1 MLIVATISC
10 FAYAQGASSSLSG
23 VVIDQSGGV
32 VPGADVMVKND
43 ANGAEFKTITAGNG
57 TFSIP
62 ALDAG
67 TYTATI
73 AMAGF
78 KQAIIKDVKI
88 VAASPSNIRVTLQV
102 GGRNETVTVVASA
115 EMLQSQTA
123 NISTT
128 MTLRQI
134 ANLPLATRN
143 AIDFLV
149 MLPGVNTTAGA
160 RASTVSGLPGSTIN
174 ITIDGVTTNGGPGGS
189 GFYSF
194 ITPRLDATQEVT
206 VSSATPGS
214 ESAGFG
220 AVQIRFVTRSGDN
233 NYHGSFYEYHRNP
246 VLNSNYWFNNRD
258 KTPTYNGSTDPCT
271 PAQLANEWDKCKA
284 PRDRMM
290 LNQFGGRVGGPFLL
304 PRKLFGPLSFDGRDK
319 AFFFINYEEF
329 RLPQQQTRTRTIYNP
344 EVENGTFRYTAGG
357 TVQRVDLLKLAAN
370 NGQVSTIDP
379 TLQKLLADIRKS
391 TAQGSIADTS
401 DPSYQYFYVTNRG
414 IDIRK
419 YLTTRFD
426 LNLTSKQKLE
436 GVWNYSQYHFPVDF
450 LNSGDPAYPGFPN
463 IAGYRDNRFSYS
475 LTLRSTLTSR
485 LVNEAHFGSTAGR
498 ITYGPEVSAGQFANL
513 GSFAY
518 TLSGTSR
525 PYASV
530 TDPQPETS
538 PIFMLDDK
546 LSWTKGTHS
555 LSFGASWTQNGDWAK
570 SQAVVPTL
578 SFGLD
583 TTYDPARTIFDATN
597 GPKNFLGAS
606 SSQIS
611 AAAGIYAALT
621 GRVTAITGSA
631 VLNEDTLQYAYN
643 GPNVQNEQQREI
655 GLFASDAWRVIP
667 GLTANFGLRWQLQ
680 LPFTPLN
687 DVLSFATVADIWG
700 PSGVGNLFKPGST
713 GGKATQLTQF
723 RKGDPA
729 YDIDYKAFAPS
740 FGFAWSPSAKGGW
753 LGRIVGGNGQ
763 TVLRG
768 GYSMAYNR
776 YTMSTFTGVF
786 GSNPGVT
793 IDASRNSTLGNLVG
807 TNEAWPVLFRE
818 KNRLGP
824 PAFPTTPA
832 YPLTPAIT
840 SSVRAFA
847 PSMRTPYSMSWTFG
861 LQREVTRDMALE
873 VRYVATRN
881 LQTFTG
887 MNLNEINIVEN
898 GFLTEFQQAMAN
910 LQSNIAAGRGNT
922 FKYAG
927 PGTGTLPLPITLA
940 YFAGIPAS
948 QASDASK
955 YTSSQ
960 FTNSTFVNTLA
971 KYNPN
976 PSTFASSLYSDATRR
991 SNALAAGLPA
1001 NEFLVNPYVATAY
1014 VYQNNGSNRYDSM
1027 VVELRRRMA
1036 RGLLVQAN
1044 YTFSKGFDSSR
1055 LSFRAPLLNVL
1066 GGNLPHAFKIN
1077 WVYEMPI
1084 GHGKMLF
1091 ASSHGVLDR
1100 IIGGWEFQG
1109 TSRIQSGNLLNFGN
1123 VRPVG
1128 MTLRDLQNAVGM
1140 RFDDANKNIY
1150 YEPADIIANTIAAYN
1165 TSATTATGYST
1176 AYGVPS
1182 GRYLAPANSG
1192 GCIQVVAGD
1201 CAPNT
1206 LLVRG
1211 PGFTR
1216 FDLSLVKKMRFSESR
1231 NLELR
1236 GEFLNAFNNINFYG
1250 VANPSSS
1257 QTWGQV
1263 TTAYRDPNQQVD
1275 PGGRLIQIVLRFNY

>member
-1 MLIVATISC
+1 MLLIATISC

-32 VPGADVMVKND
+32 VPGADVKVKND

-102 GGRNETVTVVASA
+102 GGSNETVTVVASA

-160 RASTVSGLPGSTIN
+160 RGSTVSGLPGSTIN
-174 ITIDGVTTNGGPGGS
+174 ITIDGVSTNGGPGGS

-194 ITPRLDATQEVT
+194 ITPRLDSTQEVT

-220 AVQIRFVTRSGDN
+220 AIQIRFVTRSGDN
-233 NYHGSFYEYHRNP
+233 DYHGSFYEYHRNP

-304 PRKLFGPLSFDGRDK
+304 PKKLFGPLSFDGHDK

-344 EVENGTFRYTAGG
+344 EVENGTFRYSAGG
-357 TVQRVDLLKLAAN
+357 TVQRVDLLKLAAD

-379 TLQKLLADIRKS
+379 TIQKLLADIRKS

-419 YLTTRFD
+419 YLVTRFD
-426 LNLTSKQKLE
+426 LNLSAKHRLE
-436 GVWNYSQYHFPVDF
+436 GVWNYSQYHFPIDF
-450 LNSGDPAYPGFPN
+450 LNSGDPAYPGSPN

-498 ITYGPEVSAGQFANL
+498 ITYGPDVSAAQFTNL
-513 GSFAY
+513 GGFAY

-525 PYASV
+525 PYSTT

-555 LSFGASWTQNGDWAK
+555 LSFGVSWTQNGDWATT
-570 SQAVVPTL
+570 QTQVPSLT
-578 SFGLD
+578 FGLN

-597 GPKNFLGAS
+597 GPKNFSGAS

-611 AAAGIYAALT
+611 AAAGIYASLT

-631 VLNEDTLQYAYN
+631 VLNEDTLKYAYN
-643 GPNVQNEQQREI
+643 GPNVKREQQREI
-655 GLFASDAWRVIP
+655 GLFASDAWRVIR
-667 GLTANFGLRWQLQ
+667 GLTVNYGLRWQLQ

-700 PSGVGNLFKPGST
+700 PSGAGNLFKPGAT

-723 RKGDPA
+723 KKGDPA
-729 YDIDYKAFAPS
+729 YDIDYKSFAPS
-740 FGFAWSPSAKGGW
+740 VGFAWSPSAKDGW
-753 LGRIVGGNGQ
+753 LRRVLGANGE

-768 GYSMAYNR
+768 GYSIAYNR

-786 GSNPGVT
+786 GNNPGVT
-793 IDASRNSTLGNLVG
+793 IDASRNATLGNLVG
-807 TNEAWPVLFRE
+807 PNEAWPVLFRDR
-818 KNRLGP
+818 NRLSP
-824 PAFPTTPA
+824 PAFPTTPV

-847 PSMRTPYSMSWTFG
+847 PNMRTPYSMSWTFG
-861 LQREVTRDMALE
+861 LQREIAKDMVLE
-873 VRYVATRN
+873 VRYVGTRN
-881 LQTFTG
+881 FQTFTG
-887 MNLNEINIVEN
+887 LNLNEINIVEN

-910 LQSNIAAGRGNT
+910 LQANQAAARGNT

-927 PGTGTLPLPITLA
+927 PGTGTSPLPITLA
-940 YFAGIPAS
+940 YFSGIPAS
-948 QASDASK
+948 QANDSTK

-960 FTNSTFVNTLA
+960 FTSSTFVNTLA

-976 PSTFASSLYSDATRR
+976 PSTFASNLYSDATRR

-1014 VYQNNGSNRYDSM
+1014 IYQNMGYNRYDSM

-1036 RGLLVQAN
+1036 KGLLVQASYN
-1044 YTFSKGFDSSR
+1044 FGKGFDSSR
-1055 LSFRAPLLNVL
+1055 LSFRAPLIKVR
-1066 GGNLPHAFKIN
+1066 GANLPHAFKIN
-1077 WVYEMPI
+1077 WVYELPI
-1084 GHGKMLF
+1084 GHGRTLF
-1091 ASSHGVLDR
+1091 KSAGGVLDR
-1100 IIGGWEFQG
+1100 LIGGWEFQG
-1109 TSRIQSGNLLNFGN
+1109 TNRIQSGNLLNFGN
-1123 VRPVG
+1123 VRLVG
-1128 MTLRDLQNAVGM
+1128 MTLQDLQKAVGL
-1140 RFDDANKNIY
+1140 RFDDANKLIY
-1150 YEPADIIANTIAAYN
+1150 YEPADIITNTIYAFN
-1165 TSATTATGYST
+1165 TSATTSNGYSSL
-1176 AYGVPS
+1176 GVPT

-1201 CAPNT
+1201 CAPT
-1206 LLVRG
+1206 HIYVRG
-1211 PGFTR
+1211 PGFVR
-1216 FDLSLVKKMRFSESR
+1216 FDLSIVKRIRFAESR
-1231 NLELR
+1231 NFELR

-1250 VANPSSS
+1250 VANPSTS

-1263 TTAYRDPNQQVD
+1263 TTAYSDRNQQVD
-1275 PGGRLIQIVLRFNY
+1275 PGGRLIQIVLRINW